1 MKFFDKKSPY
11 LQGGIVALVVIVLA
25 ILFYFG
31 MDKIG
36 QLLKAI
42 GSFLKVLSPFIWGLV
57 IAYILSPIMS
67 FFEKKAFIPLTERL
81 YRKHP
86 KVKSNPK
93 LARALSVIM
102 AVIVLLL
109 VMTALVWLIVPQLY
123 GSIETIL
130 ANSPDYIAKIY
141 AKLSKTLEGY
151 PELRQ
156 YATSLFGD
164 ITDTLNKWAT
174 NKVLPG
180 MESIVANITTGVFNV
195 LKALYNLIIGIVVA
209 IYILANRE
217 SFLAHTK
224 KITFSIFSKKAA
236 EKISKAVSYVDDIF
250 MGFLVGNTID
260 AVIIGVVCYLFCLI
274 AGMPYALLIS
284 AIVGITNFIPF
295 FGPFIGGIPSALLI
309 LLVKPIKGL
318 MFIIFIIVLQQIDG
332 TYIKPK
338 ILGGGLGINGFWVM
352 FSIILFGG
360 LFGFW
365 GMLLGVP
372 VFVIIYNG
380 IAALVN
386 NNLKK
391 KDMPDDAAYYRA
403 TVKEVNAGIPQNNEN
418 SEKKKKKENK

>member
-11 LQGGIVALVVIVLA
+11 THAGITALAVIVLA

-31 MDKIG
+31 MDKLG
-36 QLLKAI
+36 NLLKAI
-42 GSFLKVLSPFIWGLV
+42 GSFLGILSPFIWGLL
-57 IAYILSPIMS
+57 IAYILSPVMT
-67 FFEKKAFIPLTERL
+67 FFEKKVFVPLLERM

-86 KVKSNPK
+86 KVKSRPK
-93 LARALSVIM
+93 LARSLAVVMSVI
-102 AVIVLLL
+102 ALLL
-109 VMTALVWLIVPQLY
+109 VITALIWLIVPQLY
-123 GSIETIL
+123 SSIETIL
-130 ANSPDYIAKIY
+130 ANSPEYITKVYDKLAN
-141 AKLSKTLEGY
+141 KLSGY
-151 PELRQ
+151 PELEK

-164 ITDTLNKWAT
+164 ITETLNKWAT

-180 MESIVANITTGVFNV
+180 MESIVANITTGVVNV
-195 LKALYNLIIGIVVA
+195 LKALYNIVIGIVVA

-217 SFLAHTK
+217 NFLAHVK
-224 KITFSIFSKKAA
+224 KLTFSIFSKKNA

-260 AVIIGVVCYLFCLI
+260 ALIIGFVCYFFCLI

-284 AIVGITNFIPF
+284 AIVGVTNFIPF

-309 LLVKPIKGL
+309 LLVNPIKGL
-318 MFIIFIIVLQQIDG
+318 IFIAFIIILQQIDG

-380 IAALVN
+380 VEAIVN
-386 NNLKK
+386 DGLKK
-391 KDMPDDAAYYRA
+391 KEMPVEDSFYRA
-403 TVKEVNAGIPQNNEN
+403 TVKEVNMAVKPEKPKTEQKK
-418 SEKKKKKENK
+418 EKKK

>member
-1 MKFFDKKSPY
+1 MKLFDKKSPY
-11 LQGGIVALVVIVLA
+11 AHWGLTALAVIILS

-31 MDKIG
+31 MDKLG
-36 QLLKAI
+36 NLFRAI
-42 GSFLKVLSPFIWGLV
+42 GSFLRILSPFIWGLI
-57 IAYILSPIMS
+57 IAYVLSPIMS
-67 FFEKKAFIPLTERL
+67 FFEKKVFVPLIERM

-86 KVKSNPK
+86 KVKSRPK
-93 LARALSVIM
+93 LARALAVIFS
-102 AVIVLLL
+102 VIVLLIAI
-109 VMTALVWLIVPQLY
+109 TALIWLIVPQLY

-130 ANSPDYIAKIY
+130 ANSPDYIAKAYNSI
-141 AKLSKTLEGY
+141 AERLQNY
-151 PELRQ
+151 PELEE
-156 YATSLFGD
+156 YATKIFGN
-164 ITDTLNKWAT
+164 ITDTANKWAT

-180 MESIVANITTGVFNV
+180 MENLVANITSGVVSV
-195 LKALYNLIIGIVVA
+195 LKALYNIIIGIVVA

-224 KITFSIFSKKAA
+224 KITFSIFTKKAA
-236 EKISKAVSYVDDIF
+236 EKISKAVGYVDDIF

-260 AVIIGVVCYLFCLI
+260 ALIIGVVCYLFCLI
-274 AGMPYALLIS
+274 FRMPYALLIS

-309 LLVKPIKGL
+309 LLVNPLKCLI
-318 MFIIFIIVLQQIDG
+318 FVIFIIILQQLDG

-380 IAALVN
+380 VSVAVN
-386 NNLKK
+386 NSLRN
-391 KDMPDDAAYYRA
+391 KDLPTEDTFYRA
-403 TVKEVNAGIPQNNEN
+403 RTKDINVKDNPKKE
-418 SEKKKKKENK
+418 EKKEEKK